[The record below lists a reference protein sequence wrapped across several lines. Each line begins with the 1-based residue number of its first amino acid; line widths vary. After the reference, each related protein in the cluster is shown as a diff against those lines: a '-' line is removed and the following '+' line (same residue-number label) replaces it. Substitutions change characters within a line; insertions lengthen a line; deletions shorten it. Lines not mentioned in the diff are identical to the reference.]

1 MADGRH
7 TTEGKAAREAA
18 KAKAAQE
25 AREAEARAR
34 LLARLPQLPDEDLRT
49 LSLNAE
55 RLEQSGTAGQKAQA
69 AAMLPAIRA
78 ALAERAA
85 ARPPVKPRPVRK
97 AAAAAVEG

>member
-7 TTEGKAAREAA
+7 TTEAKAAKEAA
-18 KAKAAQE
+18 KAKAAQD
-25 AREAEARAR
+25 AKAAEARTR
-34 LLARLPQLPDEDLRT
+34 LLARLPHLPDEELRI

-69 AAMLPAIRA
+69 SAMLPAIRA

-85 ARPPVKPRPVRK
+85 ARPPVKPRAVRK
-97 AAAAAVEG
+97 VAATAQG